1 MLAKFYRAK
10 RTTSDLLGEDIVI
23 CDSFHFFEVFLLL
36 KAQKV
41 RMLRLSLFLC
51 ETTLL
56 DEGHLCL
63 FVQKRLVWILHAHR
77 RLNASVFVLNR
88 RTKRS
93 RLVIFVEIAAVAHCV
108 SQVIA
113 VSIFTNLIQ

>member
-10 RTTSDLLGEDIVI
+10 RTTSNLLGEDIVI
-23 CDSFHFFEVFLLL
+23 CDLLYFFEVFLLL
-36 KAQKV
+36 EAQKV
-41 RMLRLSLFLC
+41 RMLRFPLFLG

-77 RLNASVFVLNR
+77 CLDATAFVLKWG
-88 RTKRS
+88 TKRS
-93 RLVIFVEIAAVAHCV
+93 RLVIFVEIAAVAHCL

-113 VSIFTNLIQ
+113 VSILTNLIQ